1 MIFKNQ
7 AMLLL
12 QENYENLV
20 LVGVYTMSL
29 KYLIIWLEIFT

>member
-1 MIFKNQ
+1 MIFKNWE
-7 AMLLL
+7 MLLF

-20 LVGVYTMSL
+20 LVEVYTMSL